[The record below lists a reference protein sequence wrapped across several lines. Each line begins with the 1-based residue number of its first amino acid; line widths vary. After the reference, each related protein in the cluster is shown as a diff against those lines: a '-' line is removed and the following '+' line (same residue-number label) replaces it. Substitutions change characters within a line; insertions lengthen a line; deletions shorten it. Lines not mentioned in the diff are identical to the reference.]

1 MSKTGER
8 KNRNSRDSGIA
19 IKNYEFSIK
28 GIRRLR
34 IHTMKRYN
42 IVQEKSY
49 AFALE
54 ILRIAKNLRA
64 ESTDRVL
71 INQLVRSGVP
81 IGANVEEAIGAQ

>member
-1 MSKTGER
+1 
-8 KNRNSRDSGIA
+8 
-19 IKNYEFSIK
+19 
-28 GIRRLR
+28 
-34 IHTMKRYN
+34 MKRDN

-71 INQLVRSGVP
+71 INQLVRSVVP
-81 IGANVEEAIGAQ
+81 VGANVEEAIGAQ